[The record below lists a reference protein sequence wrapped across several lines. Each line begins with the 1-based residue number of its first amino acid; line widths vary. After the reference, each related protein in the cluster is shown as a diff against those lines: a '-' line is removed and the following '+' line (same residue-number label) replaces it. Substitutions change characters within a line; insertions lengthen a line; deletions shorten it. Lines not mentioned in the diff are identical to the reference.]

1 MIDFKIALLLKS
13 IDSIFY
19 ICVLKLIPMSTASH
33 MLVPMTDFVIE
44 YYSHEGYADLHT
56 LKVMNNYANFLK
68 MLLSLEMFVPTDQL
82 GNILKEPKNYSDW
95 KSLSHNNELDEND
108 SPSMLDE
115 YKYYNKAESKRLFDG
130 FEVAYNGFSVVRIV
144 ATYNKDIELSFNKVE
159 GKFQHYVTIE
169 SLLNFDAVFLSKT
182 ALKKIGLKT

>member
-1 MIDFKIALLLKS
+1 
-13 IDSIFY
+13 
-19 ICVLKLIPMSTASH
+19 MSTASH

-108 SPSMLDE
+108 SPSMLNE

-159 GKFQHYVTIE
+159 GKFQHYITIE